1 MSKKPEDMTIEEIK
15 EQLAIYNRLYYHKRN
30 KEEAYMQ
37 KKRESAQ
44 RHNQKK
50 KIKEYEQANNITL
63 KPEEINDELLSE
75 ILNAKK
81 PMKPK
86 HGSAKYDM
94 KNCKIIM
101 PMSE

>member
-30 KEEAYMQ
+30 KDEAYMQ

-81 PMKPK
+81 PMKHK
-86 HGSAKYDM
+86 HGSVKYDM

>member
-30 KEEAYMQ
+30 KDEAYMQ

-50 KIKEYEQANNITL
+50 R
-63 KPEEINDELLSE
+63 SRSM
-75 ILNAKK
+75 KK
-81 PMKPK
+81 LTI
-86 HGSAKYDM
+86 SD
-94 KNCKIIM
+94 
-101 PMSE
+101 

>member
-1 MSKKPEDMTIEEIK
+1 MSNKPEDMTIEEIK
-15 EQLAIYNRLYYHKRN
+15 EQLAIYNRLYYHKD
-30 KEEAYMQ
+30 EAYMQ

-50 KIKEYEQANNITL
+50 NIKEYEEANNIRL
-63 KPEEINDELLSE
+63 KPEEINDDLLSE

>member
-30 KEEAYMQ
+30 KDEAYMQ

-50 KIKEYEQANNITL
+50 KIKEYEQANSITL
-63 KPEEINDELLSE
+63 KPEEINDELL
-75 ILNAKK
+75 
-81 PMKPK
+81 
-86 HGSAKYDM
+86 
-94 KNCKIIM
+94 
-101 PMSE
+101 

>member
-1 MSKKPEDMTIEEIK
+1 MSKKPEDMTMDEIK

-30 KEEAYMQ
+30 SDEAYMQ

-44 RHNQKK
+44 RHLQKK
-50 KIKEYEQANNITL
+50 KIKEYEEANNIKL
-63 KPEEINDELLSE
+63 NPDEINDELLSE
-75 ILNAKK
+75 ILKAKK
-81 PMKPK
+81 PMKSK
-86 HGSAKYDM
+86 HNLARYDI

>member
-1 MSKKPEDMTIEEIK
+1 MSNKPADMTIEEIK
-15 EQLAIYNRLYYHKRN
+15 EQLAIYNRLVCHKRN
-30 KEEAYMQ
+30 KDEAYMQ

-44 RHNQKK
+44 RHNQKQ
-50 KIKEYEQANNITL
+50 KIKAYEEANNIRL

-81 PMKPK
+81 PLKPK

-94 KNCKIIM
+94 KNCKIIT
-101 PMSE
+101 PISE